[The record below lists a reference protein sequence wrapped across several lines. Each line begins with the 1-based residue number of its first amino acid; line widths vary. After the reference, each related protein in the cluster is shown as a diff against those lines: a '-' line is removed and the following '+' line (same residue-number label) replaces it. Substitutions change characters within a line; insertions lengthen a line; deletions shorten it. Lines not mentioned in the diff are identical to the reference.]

1 MSTIKRRSSIAAFT
15 IIELIVIVAVIGIL
29 AALSVIGIG
38 AWQTRV
44 ATTAVKSDITNLQA
58 SMQDVRNRTN
68 SYPVYPIGTKFTS
81 GGAASDVFVQSEYIE
96 ITYAA
101 GNATYYCVNVQS
113 TTVTSVV
120 MFLNTSGGNTAPQN
134 GTC

>member
-1 MSTIKRRSSIAAFT
+1 MSSMKRRSPATAFT
-15 IIELIVIVAVIGIL
+15 IVELIVIIAVIGIL
-29 AALSVIGIG
+29 AALSIIGIG
-38 AWQTRV
+38 AWRTRV

-58 SMQDVRNRTN
+58 SMQDARNRTN
-68 SYPVYPIGTKFTS
+68 GYPVYPVGTKFTS
-81 GGAASDVFVQSEYIE
+81 GGVASDVFVQSEYVE

-113 TTVTSVV
+113 TSVPSVV
-120 MFLNTSGGNTAPQN
+120 MFLNTSGGNTAPQT